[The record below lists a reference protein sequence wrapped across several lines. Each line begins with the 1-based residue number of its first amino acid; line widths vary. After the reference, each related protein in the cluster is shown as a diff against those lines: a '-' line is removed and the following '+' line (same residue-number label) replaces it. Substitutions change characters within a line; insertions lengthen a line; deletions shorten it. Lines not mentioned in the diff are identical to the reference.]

1 MTRAVHCATSD
12 RRVAGFARGA
22 LKGLPLRFYPTA
34 AALLKGWRG
43 SGLALIDASLPDM
56 SGGDL
61 VAVLRGAPR
70 TAASLLVLTGAGD
83 YSPAAAAACFDKG
96 ADEYF
101 SFPPDPD
108 LFRARVLNLL
118 ARGARR
124 PAGESPAEYSFGP
137 LTVSPEARL
146 ASVGGRPV
154 KLTALEFDL
163 LLYFLRNQGR
173 VVSRG
178 VLLEQVWRQD
188 SRAGSR
194 AVDKRIEAL
203 RARLGRAFGSRIRT
217 VFGLGYIFKL

>member
-1 MTRAVHCATSD
+1 MTQTVHCATAD
-12 RRVAGFARGA
+12 RRVADFAKLA
-22 LKGLPLRFYPTA
+22 LKGLALRFYPSA
-34 AALLKGWRG
+34 AALLRGWRG
-43 SGLALIDASLPDM
+43 TGLALIDASLPDM
-56 SGGDL
+56 AGGDL

-70 TAASLLVLTGAGD
+70 TAASLLVLTGTGE
-83 YSPAAAAACFDKG
+83 YSPAAAAACFDRG

-101 SFPPDPD
+101 GFPPDPA

-118 ARGARR
+118 ARGGRR
-124 PAGESPAEYSFGP
+124 KPEECPAEYSFGD

-146 ASVGGRPV
+146 ARVGGRAL

-173 VVSRG
+173 VVSRS

-188 SRAGSR
+188 SRAGTR

-203 RARLGRAFGSRIRT
+203 RARLGRAFGSKIRT